1 MKNFPM
7 FLRMSGRRVV
17 ICGGG
22 TEAAR
27 KTRLVLKTEAS
38 IVIVADQLD
47 PELAGLVAS
56 GRATHLTQ
64 AAPDTF
70 DNCALCFIAT
80 GDETA
85 DLAFAALARA
95 AGAVVNVV
103 DRPEHCDAFTPSIV
117 DRDPV
122 VVAIGTEGMAPVL
135 GRSIKTDIEVMLD
148 PRLGTFAALAGR
160 LRDAVAERIA
170 PASRRAFWE
179 WAFTGDAFDK
189 HRKGD
194 EHAAADMLKAAIATG
209 AAPENKGRISLVGAG
224 PGARDLLTLRAVR
237 RLQEADVIFYD
248 RLVDPEVLELA
259 RRDADR
265 IYVGK
270 EVGAHAWPQDRIDRL
285 IVAEAGKG
293 LRVVRLKS
301 GDPSIFGRAGEEIA
315 AARAAG
321 IEIEIV
327 PGITAASAAAAAMTR
342 PLTERGETDT
352 FVITTGTCRPGDAEP
367 DWTPLARPGTAMAF
381 YMAVDR
387 AAHVEANLLNAGVPG
402 DCTVEVVCS
411 ASTRRERRL
420 STHLSGLAQAL
431 ERHQMASPAILLVRY
446 SKVQGALSRH
456 RAAVSQGEL

>member
-27 KTRLVLKTEAS
+27 KTRLVLKTEAE
-38 IVIVADQLD
+38 IVIVAEDLD
-47 PELAGLVAS
+47 PELVGLVAS

-70 DNCALCFIAT
+70 ANCALCFIAT
-80 GDETA
+80 GEEET

-103 DRPEHCDAFTPSIV
+103 DRPEHCDAFTPSVV

-148 PRLGTFAALAGR
+148 PRLGAFAALAGR
-160 LRDAVAERIA
+160 LRDAVAEKIA
-170 PASRRAFWE
+170 PAARRAFWE
-179 WAFTGDAFDK
+179 WAFTGAAFDK

-194 EHAAADMLKAAIATG
+194 EHAAADMLKAAIAQG
-209 AAPENKGRISLVGAG
+209 QAPETKGRISLVGAG

-237 RLQEADVIFYD
+237 RMQEADVIFYD
-248 RLVDPEVLELA
+248 RLVDPDVLELA

-270 EVGAHAWPQDRIDRL
+270 EVGAHAWPQDKIDAL
-285 IVAEAGKG
+285 IVAEAAKG

-301 GDPSIFGRAGEEIA
+301 GDPSIFGRAAEEIA

-352 FVITTGTCRPGDAEP
+352 FVITTGTCRPADAAP
-367 DWTPLARPGTAMAF
+367 DWTPLARPGTTMAF

-387 AAHVEANLLNAGVPG
+387 AAQIEAHLLASGVPG
-402 DCTVEVVCS
+402 DCPVEVVSS
-411 ASTRRERRL
+411 ATTARERCL
-420 STHLSGLAQAL
+420 TTQLDGLAQAL
-431 ERHQMASPAILLVRY
+431 ERNQMTSPAILLVRY
-446 SKVQGALSRH
+446 AKGHAAMAQRPV
-456 RAAVSQGEL
+456 AVS